1 MNLAELVKNAG
12 FAAGYLLPVPQYEQ
26 WTRRR
31 ASGAFAPQ
39 TDWIEGDAA
48 AAYPW
53 ANGLL
58 MLLWPYAPL
67 APDAVLSG
75 YYPASN
81 QSYHAMGALREA
93 LGAEGVRTERAAVP
107 VKTILVDQGIGA
119 RLDSDLIFVPGF
131 GTRFVIQALMVSL
144 PEDELNYTPK
154 RDPFEACIHCKR
166 CEKACPGGA
175 IGAGPKGYD
184 WRRCLRAYEE
194 GPDMPPWVME
204 RMTCLL
210 GCEVCQN
217 VCPLNRFMKPR
228 SMTEAEVAAFDL
240 ERLLSGDLK
249 PALAIIGKNM
259 KKGGK
264 LIAQAAVLAANQKRT
279 NLLPLLEQQAETAD
293 GPLKDTLNWAISHL
307 KKEA

>member
-1 MNLAELVKNAG
+1 MNLAELIEQAG
-12 FAAGYLLPVPQYEQ
+12 FAAGYLLPVPRYEE

-67 APDAVLSG
+67 DPDAVLSG

-81 QSYHAMGALREA
+81 RSYHAMRALRDA
-93 LGAEGVRTERAAVP
+93 LSAAGVRTERAAVP
-107 VKTILVDQGIGA
+107 VKTILVDWGIGT
-119 RLDSDLIFVPGF
+119 RLDSELILVPGF
-131 GTRFVIQALMVSL
+131 GTRFVVQALMAAL
-144 PEDELNYTPK
+144 PEEALAYTPK
-154 RDPFEACIHCKR
+154 GAPFEACIHCRR
-166 CEKACPGGA
+166 CQNACPGGA
-175 IGAGPKGYD
+175 IGPRGYD
-184 WRRCLRAYEE
+184 WRKCLRAYEE

-204 RMTCLL
+204 KMTCLL

-217 VCPLNRFMKPR
+217 VCPLNHFMKPR
-228 SMTEAEVAAFDL
+228 PMTEAEQAAFDL

-249 PALAIIGKNM
+249 PALDLIGKNM

-264 LIAQAAVLAANQKRT
+264 LIAQAAVLAANQGRED
-279 NLLPLLEQQAETAD
+279 LLPLMEQQAEGAD

>member
-1 MNLAELVKNAG
+1 MNLAELIKDAG
-12 FAAGYLLPVPQYEQ
+12 FAAGYLLPVPQYEE

-58 MLLWPYAPL
+58 MLLWPYTPL
-67 APDAVLSG
+67 APDAILSG

-81 QSYHAMGALREA
+81 QSYHAMRSLREKLA
-93 LGAEGVRTERAAVP
+93 EEGVRTERAAVP
-107 VKTILVDQGIGA
+107 VKTILVDWGIGT
-119 RLDSDLIFVPGF
+119 RLDNDLIFVPGF

-144 PEDELNYTPK
+144 PEEALAYTPK
-154 RDPFEACIHCKR
+154 RAPFEACIHCRR
-166 CEKACPGGA
+166 CELACPGGA
-175 IGAGPKGYD
+175 IAFRGFD
-184 WRRCLRAYEE
+184 WHRCLRAYEE
-194 GPDMPPWVME
+194 GPDMPEWVME

-217 VCPLNRFMKPR
+217 VCPLNHFMRPR
-228 SMTEAEVAAFDL
+228 PMTRAEEDAFAL
-240 ERLLSGDLK
+240 EKLLFGDLN
-249 PALAIIGKNM
+249 PALDIIGKNM

-264 LIAQAAVLAANQKRT
+264 LTAQAAVLAANQKRT
-279 NLLPLLEQQAETAD
+279 DLLPLLEAQAQMAN
-293 GPLKDTLNWAISHL
+293 GPLKDTLQWAISHL
-307 KKEA
+307 KKE

>member
-1 MNLAELVKNAG
+1 MPRHE
-12 FAAGYLLPVPQYEQ
+12 E

-48 AAYPW
+48 AAWPW

-58 MLLWPYAPL
+58 LLLWPYAPL
-67 APDAVLSG
+67 APDAILSG
-75 YYPASN
+75 YYPASH
-81 QSYHAMGALREA
+81 QSYLAMRSLRET

-107 VKTILVDQGIGA
+107 VKTILVDWGIGT

-144 PEDELNYTPK
+144 PREDLEYTP
-154 RDPFEACIHCKR
+154 RGAPFAACIHCKR
-166 CEKACPGGA
+166 CQMACPGGA
-175 IGAGPKGYD
+175 IGAGPRGYD
-184 WRRCLRAYEE
+184 WHRCLRAYEE
-194 GPDMPPWVME
+194 GPDMPEWVME
-204 RMTCLL
+204 RMTTLL

-217 VCPLNRFMKPR
+217 ACPLNHFMTPR
-228 SMTEAEVAAFDL
+228 PMSEAEGEAFDL
-240 ERLLSGDLK
+240 HRLLSGDQK
-249 PALAIIGKNM
+249 PALALIGKNM

-264 LIAQAAVLAANQKRT
+264 LIAQAAVLAANQRRAD
-279 NLLPLLEQQAETAD
+279 LLPLMEAQAEKAD

-307 KKEA
+307 KNSE